1 MKLLKETH
9 PNLHQLCL
17 LRQELHDWYETDTT
31 PQKADVTLDKWIE
44 KAKALGLTALDN
56 FCKTLTNWKSEIL
69 NFFTNR
75 ITSGFVEGMN
85 SKIKLLKRIAFGI
98 PNFDHFRLRILW
110 ACG

>member
-1 MKLLKETH
+1 MLKRTH
-9 PNLHQLCL
+9 PNLYQLCQ

-31 PQKADVTLDKWIE
+31 FQKARVTLDKWIE
-44 KAKALGLTALDN
+44 KAKTLSFTPLDN
-56 FCKTLTNWKSEIL
+56 FCKTLTNWKSEIV

-98 PNFDHFRLRILW
+98 PNFKHFRLRILW